1 MARPFGTIEK
11 MTGSNRYRARYRHH
25 DYPGKRFNAPMTFR
39 TKGEARAYLATVEA
53 DIARGVWKH
62 PDQVAADAEAAR
74 VAATIESVTV
84 ADWAQTWYDDRKHE
98 WASGTL
104 HTRKSVLKLHIL
116 PVLGSTRLVDLKPR
130 DIDRWYDDL
139 PSDGVRTPAYR
150 TLKGMLNAAVESDE
164 TALMENPC
172 RVRGGGI
179 QRQVRGERRL
189 LTSEEID
196 RITAAIRS
204 ELKALVILLAD
215 AGLRINEALALRRR
229 NVQLGDL
236 GGEVVIAHSLTRGE
250 TGGLELGPTKTRR
263 TRTVQLR
270 PATVEALREHMGVF
284 TGDGLDS
291 PVFPSFTGRRRF
303 MQSAQVGVEFGKAV
317 EQAGITL
324 GGGQFLGLHALRHY
338 SATTYGALGATV
350 ADLMDRYGWSSA
362 DMAAR
367 YQHATKARQRA
378 LLESEQA
385 GGNVVSL
392 DERRRMA

>member
-84 ADWAQTWYDDRKHE
+84 ADWAQRWLDAHRRE
-98 WASGTL
+98 WAPGTL
-104 HTRKSVLKLHIL
+104 RTRKPIIRNHIL
-116 PVLGSTRLVDLKPR
+116 PALGSVRLVDLRPR
-130 DIDRWYDDL
+130 DVDRWYDDL
-139 PSDGVRTPAYR
+139 PSDGVRAPAYR
-150 TLKGMLNAAVESDE
+150 ALKAMLNAAVESED
-164 TALMENPC
+164 TALVENPA
-172 RVRGGGI
+172 RVRGGGS
-179 QRQVRGERRL
+179 QRPARGERRL
-189 LTSEEID
+189 LTGEEID
-196 RITAAIRS
+196 AIADAIRP
-204 ELKALVILLAD
+204 ELRALIVLLAD

-229 NVQLGDL
+229 DVQLGDL
-236 GGEVVIAHSLTRGE
+236 GGEVTVAHSLTRGE
-250 TGGLELGPTKTRR
+250 AGGLELGPTKTRR
-263 TRTVQLR
+263 SRTVQLR
-270 PATVEALREHMGVF
+270 PATVAALREHMAAY
-284 TGDGLDS
+284 TDDGLDS
-291 PVFPSFTGRRRF
+291 PVFPAFTSQRRF
-303 MQSAQVGVEFGKAV
+303 LRATQVLKHFDVAV
-317 EQAGITL
+317 AQAGIAL
-324 GGGQFLGLHALRHY
+324 GDGQFLGLHALRHY

-392 DERRRMA
+392 DERRRRA